1 MQNFWLAV
9 LYYIAAYIIV
19 TVVGILHTI
28 FNIYAL
34 HYKSMKNSPGMGEAY
49 EKTKPFHPLYN
60 LLIFPLFAWLYLL
73 SVSNASIGLAL
84 LVGAMWAAITIIGD
98 LVGWVLIKHP
108 WSLSFR
114 EFYLEY
120 QPWISLTYL
129 IIFLSPLLAYAI
141 MSII

>member
-19 TVVGILHTI
+19 TVIGILHTI
-28 FNIYAL
+28 FNIYVL

-84 LVGAMWAAITIIGD
+84 LVGAIWAIITIIGD
-98 LVGWVLIKHP
+98 LIGWVLIKHP

-114 EFYLEY
+114 EFYLDY

>member
-19 TVVGILHTI
+19 TVIGILHTI
-28 FNIYAL
+28 FNIYVL

-60 LLIFPLFAWLYLL
+60 LLIFPPFAWLYLL

-84 LVGAMWAAITIIGD
+84 SVGAMWVAITIIGD
-98 LVGWVLIKHP
+98 LIGWVLIKHP

-114 EFYLEY
+114 EFYLDY

>member
-19 TVVGILHTI
+19 TVIGILHTI
-28 FNIYAL
+28 FNIYVL
-34 HYKSMKNSPGMGEAY
+34 HYKSMKSSPGMGEAY

-84 LVGAMWAAITIIGD
+84 LVGAIWAIITIIGD
-98 LVGWVLIKHP
+98 LIGWVLIKHP

-114 EFYLEY
+114 EFYLDY

>member
-19 TVVGILHTI
+19 TVIGILHTI
-28 FNIYAL
+28 FNIYVL
-34 HYKSMKNSPGMGEAY
+34 HYKSMKSSPGMGEAY

-84 LVGAMWAAITIIGD
+84 LVGAIWAIITIIGD
-98 LVGWVLIKHP
+98 LIGWVLIKHP

-114 EFYLEY
+114 EFYLDY

-129 IIFLSPLLAYAI
+129 IIFLSPLLSYAI

>member
-1 MQNFWLAV
+1 MQNFWLAI
-9 LYYIAAYIIV
+9 LYYTAAYIIV
-19 TVVGILHTI
+19 TVIGILHTI
-28 FNIYAL
+28 FNIYVL

-60 LLIFPLFAWLYLL
+60 LLIFPPSAWLYLL

-84 LVGAMWAAITIIGD
+84 SVGAMWVAITIIGD
-98 LVGWVLIKHP
+98 LIGWVLIKHP

-114 EFYLEY
+114 EFYLDY

>member
-19 TVVGILHTI
+19 TVIGILHTI
-28 FNIYAL
+28 FNIYVL

-60 LLIFPLFAWLYLL
+60 LLIFPPFAWLYLL

-84 LVGAMWAAITIIGD
+84 SVGAMWVAITIIED
-98 LVGWVLIKHP
+98 LIGWVLIKHP

-114 EFYLEY
+114 EFYLDY